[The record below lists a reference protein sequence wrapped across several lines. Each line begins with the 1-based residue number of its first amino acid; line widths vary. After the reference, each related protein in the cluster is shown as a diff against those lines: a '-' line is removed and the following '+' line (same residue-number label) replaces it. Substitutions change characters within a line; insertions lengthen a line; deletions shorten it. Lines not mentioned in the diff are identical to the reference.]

1 MGWVVVYQ
9 IPGGQEQTTIP
20 LSSRDAALSEA
31 RDLRRQEFEI
41 VRIEGPDGTHLS
53 PEEIDKSGAPD

>member
-20 LSSRDAALSEA
+20 LHSLDAALSEA
-31 RDLRRQEFEI
+31 RDLRRQDFEI
-41 VRIEGPDGTHLS
+41 VRIDGPDGTRLS
-53 PEEIDKSGAPD
+53 PEEIDKSGISE

>member
-31 RDLRRQEFEI
+31 RDLKRQDFDV
-41 VRIEGPDGTHLS
+41 VRIEGPHGERIS
-53 PEEIDKSGAPD
+53 SEEIDRSGAPD